1 MTLTQLRCLCAVVDQ
16 GLHISRAAAALHTTQ
31 PAVTKIIR
39 TMEQE
44 LGVEILVRA
53 GPRIIAVTQSGQE
66 VINRARQVMLDVDNL
81 KLAASDSS
89 SQPTGSLRI
98 AATPLCAR
106 HVLCEKIRD
115 FTRRF
120 PNVDLNL
127 SVSRTEDVVR
137 WASSGEVDIGVGT
150 MPNATPANL
159 IRIAAY
165 PISRCVVAQAG
176 HPILKKKKPTIVD
189 IGNYPLITHQS
200 GSTTGELVK
209 RALAHAGITPK
220 VVVTVNSDEI
230 VKTYAAA
237 GMGIAIMQSIAISDQ
252 DRSVQAINVDHL
264 FPPSNGC
271 IVLRRD
277 QYLRSFMYEF
287 ISMIAPKTTRDQVD
301 RARRKGGTKSRYE
314 IA

>member
-16 GLHISRAAAALHTTQ
+16 GLHISRAAGVLHTTQ
-31 PAVTKIIR
+31 PAVTKMIR

-44 LGVEILVRA
+44 LGVEILVRS

-66 VINRARQVMLDVDNL
+66 VVNRARQVLLEVNNL
-81 KLAASDSS
+81 KLAASDSG

-98 AATPLCAR
+98 AGTPLCAK
-106 HVLCEKIRD
+106 HILCDKIRD

-120 PNVDLNL
+120 PHVDLSL
-127 SVSRTEDVVR
+127 SVSRTEDVIH
-137 WASSGEVDIGVGT
+137 WTSSGEVDLGIGT
-150 MPNATPANL
+150 MPVFTPANL
-159 IRIAAY
+159 IRIDAY
-165 PISRCVVAQAG
+165 SISRCIVAQAG
-176 HPILKKKKPTIVD
+176 HPILKKRKPTIID

-209 RALAHAGITPK
+209 RAFANAGITPK

-230 VKTYAAA
+230 VKTYVAA
-237 GMGIAIMQSIAISDQ
+237 GMGIAIMQSIAITNQDQ
-252 DRSVQAINVDHL
+252 SIRAVNVDHL

-287 ISMIAPKTTRDQVD
+287 ISMISPKSTRDQVD
-301 RARRKGGTKSRYE
+301 RARRKGGIKSV
-314 IA
+314 